1 MSESSDVQDEQN
13 EQKALDAFVAAHQN
27 DGMGQIAT
35 KELFENERVR
45 IWEMN
50 LEPNEASDLH
60 HHENDYL
67 VILFEGDRIAAVPQP
82 DSGKQPVV
90 FPVEIGNAVFV
101 KKGGTEWAFNLGN
114 KRYREILIELKE

>member
-1 MSESSDVQDEQN
+1 MSESSDVQD
-13 EQKALDAFVAAHQN
+13 EQKALDAFVAAHRN

>member
-1 MSESSDVQDEQN
+1 MSESSDVQD

-67 VILFEGDRIAAVPQP
+67 VILVEGDRIAAVPQP

>member
-82 DSGKQPVV
+82 NSGKQPVV

>member
-1 MSESSDVQDEQN
+1 MSESSDVPDEQD

-35 KELFENERVR
+35 KELFENEWVR